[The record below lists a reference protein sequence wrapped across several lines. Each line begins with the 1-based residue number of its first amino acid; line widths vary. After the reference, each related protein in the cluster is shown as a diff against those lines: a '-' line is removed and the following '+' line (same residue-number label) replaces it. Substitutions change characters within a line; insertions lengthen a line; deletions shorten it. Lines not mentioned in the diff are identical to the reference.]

1 MGDDE
6 FFGSLPADGTASRN
20 PLTLDELVSFGR
32 QLLNTAFTLYWHD
45 DQTFE
50 QNTNISPQV
59 RCNWQGARNKV
70 TKCLLGI
77 HAREYVL
84 PLFFCLHP

>member
-6 FFGSLPADGTASRN
+6 FFGSSAGGGGTAVRN

-32 QLLNTAFTLYWHD
+32 QLLNIAFTLYWRD
-45 DQTFE
+45 DQTLLHE
-50 QNTNISPQV
+50 TNVSAQV
-59 RCNWQGARNKV
+59 RCTWEGVREKV

-77 HAREYVL
+77 HAREYVAL
-84 PLFFCLHP
+84 VCPICE